1 MNTCQFTNPYSSKMS
16 KILFCNNLLSGM
28 LLFRKDIIH
37 HFREQ
42 QKDIVLVVIKS
53 EADEKYLEELIGIKV
68 YTIDVSRT
76 STNPLNDLRF
86 FSSFWKI
93 LSKEKPDYVF
103 NYTIKPNIYGAIA
116 CRLRGIPC
124 TDMMAGLGY
133 TFTNNNL
140 SSKIARTLYRIG
152 LACAQHLF
160 LLNEENVKAV
170 KQLKLCNDKKIIWL
184 KGGEGVNLNH
194 YQYFNNET
202 DSITFLFIA
211 RLIEEKG
218 YRQFVKAAKIIRE
231 KYPNVQFQVVGEY
244 DFTYPKA
251 ISKEEVAKDVED
263 GYIKYMGV
271 TTNMLDFYSRP
282 GYIICIP
289 SYYSEGL
296 NRSLMEG
303 CAVGKPIIT
312 TEHSGCKEMVID
324 GKNGY
329 IVPKQDVV
337 ALANAME
344 KYILLPT
351 VEKNAMSLNSRKL
364 AEKHFDVKIVIAEY
378 EKILLS
384 AKRKNLT

>member
-28 LLFRKDIIH
+28 LLFRRDIIQ
-37 HFREQ
+37 HFKEQ
-42 QKDIVLVVIKS
+42 GKAIVLVVIKS

-93 LSKEKPDYVF
+93 LGKEKPDYVF

-116 CRLRGIPC
+116 CCLRGIPC

-160 LLNEENVKAV
+160 LLNEENVQAV
-170 KQLKLCNDKKIIWL
+170 KKLKLCNDKKIIWL

-202 DSITFLFIA
+202 QSITFLFIA

-218 YRQFVKAAKIIRE
+218 YRQFVKAAKLIRE
-231 KYPNVQFQVVGEY
+231 KYPDVQFHVVGEY

-251 ISKEEVAKDVED
+251 ISKEEVEKDVED

-312 TEHSGCKEMVID
+312 TEHWGCKEMVID

-329 IVPKQDVV
+329 LVPKQDVA

-344 KYILLPT
+344 KYILQPT
-351 VEKNAMSLNSRKL
+351 AEKNAMSLNSRKW

>member
-1 MNTCQFTNPYSSKMS
+1 MS

-28 LLFRKDIIH
+28 LLFRRNIIDYFKDIGKEVVI
-37 HFREQ
+37 
-42 QKDIVLVVIKS
+42 VVIKS
-53 EADEKYLEELIGIKV
+53 DPDEQYLKELIGIKV

-76 STNPLNDLRF
+76 STNPFNDLRF
-86 FSSFWKI
+86 FSIFWKI
-93 LSKEKPDYVF
+93 LRAEKPDYVF

-160 LLNEENVKAV
+160 LLNEENVHAV
-170 KQLKLCNDKKIIWL
+170 KRLRLCNDKKIVWL
-184 KGGEGVNLNH
+184 KGGEGVDLNH
-194 YQYFNNET
+194 YQYFNNEAPQV
-202 DSITFLFIA
+202 TFLFVA

-218 YRQFVKAAKIIRE
+218 YREFVGAAKIIHQQ
-231 KYPNVQFQVVGEY
+231 YPEVKFQVVGEY
-244 DFTYPKA
+244 DLTYPKA
-251 ISKEEVAKDVED
+251 ISKEEIAKDVAE
-263 GYIKYMGV
+263 GIIEYMGV
-271 TTNMLDFYSRP
+271 TTNMLEFYSRP
-282 GYIICIP
+282 GYVICIP

-312 TEHSGCKEMVID
+312 TQHPGCKEMVID

-329 IVPKQDVV
+329 LVPKQDIVV
-337 ALANAME
+337 LADAME
-344 KYILLPT
+344 KYILLPAA
-351 VEKNAMSLNSRKL
+351 EKNAMSLNSRQW
-364 AEKHFDVKIVIAEY
+364 AEEYFDVKKVIAEY
-378 EKILLS
+378 EQILVS
-384 AKRKNLT
+384 AISKRTT

>member
-1 MNTCQFTNPYSSKMS
+1 MS

-28 LLFRKDIIH
+28 LLFRRDIIQ
-37 HFREQ
+37 HFKEQ
-42 QKDIVLVVIKS
+42 GKTVVLVVIKS
-53 EADEKYLEELIGIKV
+53 ETDEKYLEELTGIKV

-76 STNPLNDLRF
+76 STHPLNDLRF

-93 LSKEKPDYVF
+93 LGQEKPDYVF

-160 LLNEENVKAV
+160 LLNEENVQAV
-170 KQLKLCNDKKIIWL
+170 KRLKLCNDKKMIWL
-184 KGGEGVNLNH
+184 KGGEGVNLTH
-194 YQYFNNET
+194 YQYFNNEAP
-202 DSITFLFIA
+202 SITFLFIA

-218 YRQFVKAAKIIRE
+218 YRQFVEAAKAIRK
-231 KYPNVQFQVVGEY
+231 KYPDVQFQVVGEY
-244 DFTYPKA
+244 DLTYPKA
-251 ISKEEVAKDVED
+251 ISREEVAKDVEN
-263 GYIKYMGV
+263 GYIEYMGV

-282 GYIICIP
+282 GYVICIP

-303 CAVGKPIIT
+303 CAIGKPIIT
-312 TEHSGCKEMVID
+312 TEHPGCREMVRD

-329 IVPKQDVV
+329 LVPVQDVA
-337 ALANAME
+337 ALADAME
-344 KYILLPT
+344 KYLLLPAA
-351 VEKNAMSLNSRKL
+351 ERNAMSLYSRQW
-364 AEKHFDVKIVIAEY
+364 AEEHFDVKKVIAEY
-378 EKILLS
+378 EQILVS
-384 AKRKNLT
+384 AISKRTT

>member
-1 MNTCQFTNPYSSKMS
+1 MT

-28 LLFRKDIIH
+28 FLFRRDIIQ
-37 HFREQ
+37 HFKEQ
-42 QKDIVLVVIKS
+42 GKTIVLVVIKS
-53 EADEKYLEELIGIKV
+53 ETDEKYLEELTGIKV

-76 STNPLNDLRF
+76 STHPLNDLRF

-93 LSKEKPDYVF
+93 LGKEKPDYVF

-160 LLNEENVKAV
+160 LLNEENVQAV
-170 KQLKLCNDKKIIWL
+170 KRLTLCNDKKIVWL
-184 KGGEGVNLNH
+184 KGGEGVDLNH
-194 YQYFNNET
+194 YQYFNNEAPQV
-202 DSITFLFIA
+202 TFLFVA

-218 YRQFVKAAKIIRE
+218 YREFVGAAKIIHQQ
-231 KYPNVQFQVVGEY
+231 YPEVKFQVVGEY
-244 DFTYPKA
+244 DLTYPKA
-251 ISKEEVAKDVED
+251 ISKEEIAKDVAE
-263 GYIKYMGV
+263 GIIEYMGV
-271 TTNMLDFYSRP
+271 TTNMLEFYSRP
-282 GYIICIP
+282 SYVICIP

-312 TEHSGCKEMVID
+312 TQHPGCKEMVID

-329 IVPKQDVV
+329 LVPKQDIVV
-337 ALANAME
+337 LADAME
-344 KYILLPT
+344 KYILLPAA
-351 VEKNAMSLNSRKL
+351 EKNAMSLNSRQW
-364 AEKHFDVKIVIAEY
+364 AEEHFDVKKVIAEY
-378 EKILLS
+378 EQILVS
-384 AKRKNLT
+384 AISKRTT

>member
-1 MNTCQFTNPYSSKMS
+1 MNTCQFTNSYSSKMS

-42 QKDIVLVVIKS
+42 LKDIVLVVIKS

-351 VEKNAMSLNSRKL
+351 VEKNAMSLNSRKW